1 LNADPSVQLRLLDV
15 QALDVKLDQLAHRR
29 ATVPEAATAQE
40 LSAEHQEVAA
50 ALGAT
55 ETELADLGREQRK
68 AEADVEQVRSRR
80 ERDEKRLQAGQV
92 GSPRDLENLQREI
105 ESLIRRQS
113 DLEDAELEVMER
125 VEEAGKR
132 QQEQSARQAEL
143 ASRLSTAEAA
153 RDASYAQID
162 ADVASTRTERS
173 LTAEG
178 IGADLLSLYE
188 KRRAQFGGVGAAAL
202 RNRRCEGCRMEI
214 NASDLQKFAAAPAEL
229 VLRCEECGR
238 ILVRTPQSGLPGA

>member
-29 ATVPEAATAQE
+29 ATVPEAQTARE
-40 LSAEHQEVAA
+40 LAAEHQGVTES
-50 ALGAT
+50 LGAT

-92 GSPRDLENLQREI
+92 GSPRDLENLQHEI
-105 ESLIRRQS
+105 ESLIKRQS
-113 DLEDAELEVMER
+113 DLEDTELEVMER
-125 VEEAGKR
+125 LEEAGKR

-143 ASRLSTAEAA
+143 AGKLAEAEA
-153 RDASYAQID
+153 SRDAAYAQID
-162 ADVASTRTERS
+162 AELESTRTERS
-173 LTAEG
+173 MTAEG

-188 KRRAQFGGVGAAAL
+188 KRRVQFGGVGAAAL
-202 RNRRCEGCRMEI
+202 KNRRCDGCRMEI
-214 NASDLQKFAAAPAEL
+214 NASDLQRFAQSPPEL

>member
-1 LNADPSVQLRLLDV
+1 MNADPSVQLRLLDV
-15 QALDVKLDQLAHRR
+15 QAIDVKLDQLAHRR
-29 ATVPEAATAQE
+29 ATVPEAVTARE
-40 LSAEHQEVAA
+40 LAAEHSEVTDSV
-50 ALGAT
+50 GSV

-68 AEADVEQVRSRR
+68 ADADVEQVRSRR

-105 ESLIRRQS
+105 ESLTKRQS

-125 VEEAGKR
+125 LEETGKR
-132 QQEQSARQAEL
+132 QQEQLARQAEIAGRL
-143 ASRLSTAEAA
+143 ATAEQA

-162 ADVASTRTERS
+162 AEIDASRTERA

-178 IGADLLSLYE
+178 IGADLLGLYE

-202 RNRRCEGCRMEI
+202 RHRRCEGCRMEI
-214 NASDLQKFAAAPAEL
+214 NASDLQKFAASPPEL

-238 ILVRTPQSGLPGA
+238 ILVRTAQSGLPGA